1 MSKEQHFI
9 SLQEAETMTHAYQEA
24 PEFQGLT
31 IAGCM
36 DKEAYQDLMNQPGCV
51 SVRTYFALDENSI
64 LTIVVVGVD
73 ANGEDMTS
81 GILLERA
88 QPCPHHCP
96 KNSSLIK

>member
-1 MSKEQHFI
+1 
-9 SLQEAETMTHAYQEA
+9 MTRYQEA

-31 IAGCM
+31 IASCM

-73 ANGEDMTS
+73 DQGEDMTS
-81 GILLERA
+81 GILLNHGFK
-88 QPCPHHCP
+88 CPAKCP
-96 KNSSLIK
+96 KKSSLIE